1 MLIVTVEITNKMTG
15 KSFLEMASTIGE
27 AKYKAVQKAGHAG
40 WLDFLKEDHTRDLH
54 AENRGFKVDI
64 MV

>member
-1 MLIVTVEITNKMTG
+1 MLIVTVEIINKMTG
-15 KSFLEMASTIGE
+15 KSFLEMASTVGE
-27 AKYKAVQKAGHAG
+27 AKHKAIQKAGHAG

-54 AENRGFKVDI
+54 AENKRFKVDI

>member
-1 MLIVTVEITNKMTG
+1 MLIVTLEVTNKATG
-15 KSFLEMASTIGE
+15 KSTIVMASTIGE
-27 AKYKAVQKAGHAG
+27 AKRKAIEKAGHAG
-40 WLDFLKEDHTRDLH
+40 WLDFLKERNTRDLH

>member
-1 MLIVTVEITNKMTG
+1 MLIVTVEVTNKVTG
-15 KSFLEMASTIGE
+15 KSSVAMASTIGE
-27 AKYKAVQKAGHAG
+27 AKHKAIQKAGHAG
-40 WLDFLKEDHTRDLH
+40 WLNFLKEDHTRDLH